1 MRETDFLLLAGA
13 LRLLKSGKMEIRTNN
28 TESLVVKMHDGT
40 INLDFSD
47 PSSFKTDSKKRIG
60 IMDSVQEMKILG
72 KALADKDIT
81 LLISRKNK
89 PVLKVGKTAKPSLSR
104 IATRSKEIQILNLR
118 ELRTL
123 DKEFR

>member
-1 MRETDFLLLAGA
+1 MREADFLLLAGA
-13 LRLLKSGKMEIRTNN
+13 LRLLKSGKVEIRTNN

-47 PSSFKTDSKKRIG
+47 PSSFKTDPKKRIG
-60 IMDSVQEMKILG
+60 ILDSVKEMKILG

-123 DKEFR
+123 DKEF